1 MNRIR
6 QLREQRGWSQTQLG
20 DLLNVRPGAISKYE
34 MEKISISDAI
44 LRHLSKIFDVSIDYL
59 LFLTDY
65 PQSRKDDTENNVLD
79 STIQE
84 VTASDHEPSFK
95 TLPLTKNE
103 KEMLLLFRS
112 IQEPREEIKFIAKM
126 ELVLTLGD
134 TLNLITSIH
143 DQADVLKRFKK

>member
-6 QLREQRGWSQTQLG
+6 QLREQRGWSQTKLG
-20 DLLNVRPGAISKYE
+20 DLLKVRPAAVSKYE
-34 MEKISISDAI
+34 TEIISISDTI

-65 PQSRKDDTENNVLD
+65 PRYPEDDTADNVID

-84 VTASDHEPSFK
+84 VAVPEHESNYK
-95 TLPLTKNE
+95 TLPVTKNE

-112 IQEPREEIKFIAKM
+112 IQDHREEIKFIAKM

-134 TLNLITSIH
+134 TLNLITSIQ
-143 DQADVLKRFKK
+143 DQSEVIKRFVK